1 MEFAQLFYNAGRDRN
16 YWEKNSWWDI
26 YFVLPSQ
33 IWIHS
38 LIKTFWI
45 RHAGLYVCSRR
56 LQYCADP
63 DTKHFAVT
71 GSDYL

>member
-1 MEFAQLFYNAGRDRN
+1 MEFAQLFYNAGRDR
-16 YWEKNSWWDI
+16 KSLRF
-26 YFVLPSQ
+26 YFVLLSQ

>member
-16 YWEKNSWWDI
+16 YWEKNSLWDI

-45 RHAGLYVCSRR
+45 RHAGLYAVDACSIVLIRIR
-56 LQYCADP
+56 SILP
-63 DTKHFAVT
+63 
-71 GSDYL
+71 